1 MKKIFENLGIGT
13 DIVEIDR
20 FKGKNIKKNKSFYDK
35 IFYKSEIDYCLK
47 FRYPYTH
54 FAGKFALKE
63 SVIKSIPDKIS
74 FLDVKSSNSKYGP
87 TVTLVGKYSKKYSF
101 LASISH
107 EQKYAM
113 ATVISLKL

>member
-1 MKKIFENLGIGT
+1 MKKIFGDFGIGT
-13 DIVEIDR
+13 DIVEVDR
-20 FKGKNIKKNKSFYDK
+20 FRKKNIEKNKSFYKK

-74 FLDVKSSNSKYGP
+74 FLDIKSSNSKSVP
-87 TVTLVGKYSKKYSF
+87 IVTLVGKHSKKYSF
-101 LASISH
+101 ISSISH
-107 EQKYAM
+107 EQKYAV
-113 ATVISLKL
+113 ATVISFKL